1 MHLLQG
7 VRKQVKT
14 YFTAVRRVEQKREAE
29 LREQNSKKSRK
40 NASSVHMKEEDTNMI
55 DSVAALGNYIRSNDR
70 NIRNVIANGELP
82 KLREML
88 RY

>member
-14 YFTAVRRVEQKREAE
+14 YFTTLRRMEQKREAE

-40 NASSVHMKEEDTNMI
+40 KATSVHMEEEDTNMI

-70 NIRNVIANGELP
+70 NLRHVISHGELP